1 MNFYDIIFNTKRAWR
16 KQQMYEV
23 NMVIQD
29 ISIPKEAE
37 TIKKITPLLK
47 SVLGYSDAEINL
59 MIENYFSR
67 PLAKDLN
74 EQQVKLIAQPF
85 YDISAP
91 IFISEYNN
99 NGTLINAAIPYYY
112 EFFNLAKQSP
122 KSHYYDEPVISREHL
137 VAPDYVPSKPT
148 IELKPQ
154 PTTPTITCPYCKSTD
169 CKKISGLSKAGSVAL
184 WGIFALGKT
193 TKQWHCNNC
202 KSDF

>member
-1 MNFYDIIFNTKRAWR
+1 MYFYDIINV
-16 KQQMYEV
+16 KQKEESLMYEV
-23 NMVIQD
+23 RIVAQD
-29 ISIPKEAE
+29 INVPSEAE
-37 TIKKITPLLK
+37 IIKKITPLLK
-47 SVLGYSDAEINL
+47 SILGYSDAEINL
-59 MIENYFSR
+59 MIKNYFTR
-67 PLAKDLN
+67 PLAKGLN

-85 YDISAP
+85 YDIDAP
-91 IFISEYNN
+91 IIIREYDSRGN
-99 NGTLINAAIPYYY
+99 TIEAAIPYYY

-169 CKKISGLSKAGSVAL
+169 CKKISGLSKAGGVAL

-193 TKQWHCNNC
+193 TKQWHCLSC
-202 KSDF
+202 GSDF